1 MRKAF
6 SLIEVLVVVSIV
18 SVLVGLLIPAVNSSR
33 EAARCLYCRNNLK
46 QIGVALQLHEQ
57 LLGHLPGGGWG
68 SAWTGDPDLG
78 AGSRQPGGWAF
89 SILPHMDGKD
99 VYGMAS
105 DGDPLLIT
113 AGQRAGASS
122 AAATPINVLICP
134 SRRSSPT
141 SSMSED
147 AVWNMDYTSSVC
159 KTDYA
164 INAGDS
170 VVRWGEGPAPA
181 DALAGRGFLDMSS
194 STGVAHQASQLKF
207 DHVRDGLSNT
217 YLVGEKRLCLS
228 DASYDDRGAF
238 FGSDLDTV
246 RWTQDAPGS
255 DSELPGMGFGS
266 VHSGGFGMLMCDGSV
281 DSVPYEIDP
290 EVHSR
295 LGNRKDGL
303 VAVR

>member
-1 MRKAF
+1 M
-6 SLIEVLVVVSIV
+6 VSII

-33 EAARCLYCRNNLK
+33 EAARCLSCRSNLK

-57 LLGHLPGGGWG
+57 FLGHLPGGGWG
-68 SAWTGDPDLG
+68 SSWTGDPDLG

-89 SILPHMDGKD
+89 SILPHIEGKA
-99 VYGMAS
+99 VYDMAS
-105 DGDPLLIT
+105 DGNPLLIT
-113 AGQRAGASS
+113 VEQRAGASS
-122 AAATPINVLICP
+122 AAATPINLLICP

-141 SSMSED
+141 SPMSED

-170 VVRWGEGPAPA
+170 VLGWGEGPSPA

-207 DHVRDGLSNT
+207 DHIRDGLSNT

-238 FGSDLDTV
+238 FGADLDTA
-246 RWTQDAPGS
+246 RWTRDAPGA

-266 VHSGGFGMLMCDGSV
+266 VHSGVFGMLMCDGSV
-281 DSVPYEIDP
+281 DSVPYEIDL
-290 EVHSR
+290 EVHSK
-295 LGNRKDGL
+295 LGNRKDGK
-303 VAVR
+303 VAAR